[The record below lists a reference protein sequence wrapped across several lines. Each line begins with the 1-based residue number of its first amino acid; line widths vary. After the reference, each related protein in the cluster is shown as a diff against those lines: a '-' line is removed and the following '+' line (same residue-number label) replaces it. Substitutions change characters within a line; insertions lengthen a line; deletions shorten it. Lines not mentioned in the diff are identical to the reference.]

1 MKPAKTNSN
10 SSKTNYTPV
19 IGVEVHVELGTNSK
33 MFCGCPADHFG
44 VTPNTHT
51 CPVCLGLPGALPVP
65 NKKAIEWTILFGL
78 SVNCEINEV
87 SKFDRKNYFYPDL
100 PKGYQISQYDEPLC
114 VNGELKITTKDG
126 VEKTIRIRRV
136 HIEED
141 TGKLQHA
148 EVDGQKVS
156 LADFNRSGVP
166 LMEIVSEPDFSSI
179 EEVDLYLKK
188 LQKIIRYLGISGADM
203 EKGSMRLEPSISV
216 RVGDGE
222 KLPPYRVELKNI
234 NSFRFARKGL
244 EYEIKRQTEILEKG
258 ETPPQQTRG
267 WSEEKGATVPQREKE
282 GESDYRYFPEPDIPH
297 LRISK
302 EWIADVKKQIPELPD
317 AKSLRFQKEFK
328 LTPYASDLLV
338 EEQKTAAFFE
348 TAVADLDRV
357 TDETTATPADLA
369 NAIINK
375 KINLDAT
382 TPAELVTLVLNSRK
396 STVLVSDEEID
407 KAIAEIMLKCPT
419 EVTQYRAG
427 KTGLIGYFMGLCI
440 KILPGVDKPILMAK
454 LEEKLNLPTV

>member
-1 MKPAKTNSN
+1 MSNKT
-10 SSKTNYTPV
+10 YRPV
-19 IGVEVHVELGTNSK
+19 IGVEVHVELATKSK

-78 SVNCEINEV
+78 AIGCKINEI

-100 PKGYQISQYDEPLC
+100 PKGYQISQYDEPLA
-114 VNGELKITTKDG
+114 VNGELKIITKDG
-126 VEKTIRIRRV
+126 KEKTIRIRRV

-148 EVDGQKVS
+148 EINGQKVT

-166 LMEIVSEPDFSSI
+166 LMEIVTEPDFESI

-203 EKGSMRLEPSISV
+203 EKGSMRLEPSISL
-216 RVGDGE
+216 RVGDL
-222 KLPPYRVELKNI
+222 KNLPAYRVELKNI

-244 EYEIKRQTEILEKG
+244 EFEINRQTEILEKG
-258 ETPPQQTRG
+258 ETPTQQTRG
-267 WSEEKGATVPQREKE
+267 WSETKNATVPQREKE
-282 GESDYRYFPEPDIPH
+282 GESDYRYFPEPDIPP

-302 EWIADVKKQIPELPD
+302 NWISDLGKQIPELSE
-317 AKSLRFQKEFK
+317 AKSTRFQKEMG
-328 LTPYASDLLV
+328 LSPYASKLITDNLDV
-338 EEQKTAAFFE
+338 ANFFE
-348 TAVADLDRV
+348 TAVTDLKKV
-357 TDETTATPADLA
+357 GKTTATSADLA

-375 KINLDAT
+375 KIDLEKA
-382 TPAELVTLVLNSRK
+382 TPAELVTKVLASQK
-396 STVLVSDEEID
+396 SVVLVSTEEID
-407 KAIAEIMLKCPT
+407 QAITEILAKYPE
-419 EVTQYRAG
+419 EVRQYRAG
-427 KTGLIGYFMGLCI
+427 KSGLIGYFMGLCI
-440 KILPGVDKPILMAK
+440 KILPGVDKPTLMQHLQTK
-454 LEEKLNLPTV
+454 LK